1 MGTQMYVQKDT
12 KNDHGVVPALRGFG
26 MASPAEQSMVLHDQI
41 YCSTTCTCRDAFL
54 QREGGGGAHHRNFM
68 ALFRNRSA
76 VRMLGGGERKQCCSE
91 GFILEHP
98 TPIHTLSYLVTVKS
112 PSLSHRIMR
121 L

>member
-76 VRMLGGGERKQCCSE
+76 VRMLGGERESSAAVRVLYSNTQHL
-91 GFILEHP
+91 FIP
-98 TPIHTLSYLVTVKS
+98 SAILSQ
-112 PSLSHRIMR
+112 
-121 L
+121 